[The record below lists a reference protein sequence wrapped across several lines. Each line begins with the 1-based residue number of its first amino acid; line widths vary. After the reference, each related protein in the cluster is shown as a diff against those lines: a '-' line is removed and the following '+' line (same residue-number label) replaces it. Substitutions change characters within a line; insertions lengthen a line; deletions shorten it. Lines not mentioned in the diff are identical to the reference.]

1 MRELH
6 FEPHELIYRAGDTA
20 DSAFIIKRGDVEI
33 ATLGSTARPERLG
46 PGTVFGQV
54 AIMLDQPRQRTA
66 RALSD
71 VVVLAIPRA
80 DFLRAFNERYDVVE
94 PFLRRLFA
102 TLHDAASLAER
113 GAPVPSQLSAEMV
126 TTNDPVPA
134 GVAATSAEAG
144 YSIRIMAASEEAA
157 RHLGDKGLL
166 VESLPFRVG
175 RQPTKGE
182 SPPVG
187 LLDLSLL
194 DAKPFNL
201 SRRHFVIEA
210 GPDSPFV
217 RDVGSH
223 LGTIVNSAKI
233 GGAEPIRTAPL
244 GPGENSVI
252 AGRESSPFAFTITV
266 TAS

>member
-6 FEPHELIYRAGDTA
+6 FEPHELIYRAGDAA
-20 DSAFIIKRGDVEI
+20 DSAFIIKQGDVEI
-33 ATLGSTARPERLG
+33 ATRGSTARPERLG
-46 PGTVFGQV
+46 PGAVFGQV
-54 AIMLDQPRQRTA
+54 AIMVDQPRQRTA

-71 VVVLAIPRA
+71 VVVLAVPRA
-80 DFLRAFNERYDVVE
+80 DFLRAFNERFDVVE
-94 PFLRRLFA
+94 PFLRRLFSS
-102 TLHDAASLAER
+102 LHDAEGLAER
-113 GAPVPSQLSAEMV
+113 GAPTPSQLSAAV
-126 TTNDPVPA
+126 ASASDPAPTSK
-134 GVAATSAEAG
+134 AATSTEAG
-144 YSIRIMAASEEAA
+144 YSIRVMPASEEAA
-157 RHLGDKGLL
+157 KQLGDRGLS
-166 VESLPFRVG
+166 VEGLPFRVG

-223 LGTIVNSAKI
+223 LGTIVNGAKI

-244 GPGENSVI
+244 DPGENSVI

>member
-6 FEPHELIYRAGDTA
+6 FEPHELIYRTGDSA
-20 DSAFIIKRGDVEI
+20 DSAFIIKQGEVEI
-33 ATLGSTARPERLG
+33 ASLGPNARPERLG
-46 PGTVFGQV
+46 PGAVFGQV

-102 TLHDAASLAER
+102 TLHDAEGLAER
-113 GAPVPSQLSAEMV
+113 GAPPPSQLSVEIATAIE
-126 TTNDPVPA
+126 PA
-134 GVAATSAEAG
+134 PHGAPANGAEAS
-144 YSIRIMAASEEAA
+144 YSMRVMPASEELA
-157 RHLGDKGLL
+157 RQLGDRGVA
-166 VESLPFRVG
+166 VEGLPFRVG

-187 LLDLSLL
+187 ILDLSLL

-210 GPDSPFV
+210 GPASPFV

-223 LGTIVNSAKI
+223 LGTIVNGVKI
-233 GGAEPIRTAPL
+233 GGSEPIRTAPL
-244 GPGENSVI
+244 DRGENSVI
-252 AGRESSPFAFTITV
+252 AGREGSPFVFTVTV
-266 TAS
+266 TAP